1 MNRYKDCLNEVLAAG
16 PIAWVQGCT
25 QCNIVSLHL
34 GATTVR
40 LDPAACESLWA
51 TLGEALAVLHERME
65 IASVPSAAF
74 GADARRG
81 SA

>member
-1 MNRYKDCLNEVLAAG
+1 MNVRQDCLHEVLAAG
-16 PIAWVQGCT
+16 PIAGVHRCT
-25 QCNIVSLHL
+25 QCNVVSIHL

-40 LDPAACESLWA
+40 LDPAACESLWG
-51 TLGEALAVLHERME
+51 TLGEALSVLHQRLD
-65 IASVPSAAF
+65 IASVPGTGF